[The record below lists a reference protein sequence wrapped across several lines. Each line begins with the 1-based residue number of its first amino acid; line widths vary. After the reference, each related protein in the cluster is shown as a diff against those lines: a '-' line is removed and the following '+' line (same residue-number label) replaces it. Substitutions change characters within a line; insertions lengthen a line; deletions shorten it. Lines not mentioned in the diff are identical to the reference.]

1 MKGKFTCI
9 VSISYIDSEYLSC
22 YGRMCMFFDRH
33 NQKNSSEKEASGDI
47 TCTSCFGNNNR
58 CGCDCSCPGQGA
70 TGPRGVTGP
79 MGPIGPR
86 GCPGVTGPMGPRGCQ
101 GAVGPAG
108 PMGPQGEPGM
118 PGVMGPAGEAGPA
131 GATGST
137 GPTGPAGAT
146 GPTGPAGATG
156 PTGPAPTPAAAVADA
171 TGTEDAVTQLNTLL
185 ANLRAAGI
193 LQS

>member
-1 MKGKFTCI
+1 
-9 VSISYIDSEYLSC
+9 
-22 YGRMCMFFDRH
+22 MFFDRH

-70 TGPRGVTGP
+70 TGPRG
-79 MGPIGPR
+79 
-86 GCPGVTGPMGPRGCQ
+86 
-101 GAVGPAG
+101 
-108 PMGPQGEPGM
+108 
-118 PGVMGPAGEAGPA
+118 
-131 GATGST
+131 
-137 GPTGPAGAT
+137 AT
-146 GPTGPAGATG
+146 GPVGADGPIG

>member
-1 MKGKFTCI
+1 
-9 VSISYIDSEYLSC
+9 
-22 YGRMCMFFDRH
+22 MFFDRH

-58 CGCDCSCPGQGA
+58 CGCDCGCPGQGA
-70 TGPRGVTGP
+70 TGPRG
-79 MGPIGPR
+79 
-86 GCPGVTGPMGPRGCQ
+86 
-101 GAVGPAG
+101 A
-108 PMGPQGEPGM
+108 
-118 PGVMGPAGEAGPA
+118 
-131 GATGST
+131 
-137 GPTGPAGAT
+137 TGPAGAT
-146 GPTGPAGATG
+146 GPTGPAGATGPTGPVGADGPIG

>member
-1 MKGKFTCI
+1 
-9 VSISYIDSEYLSC
+9 
-22 YGRMCMFFDRH
+22 MFFDRH

-58 CGCDCSCPGQGA
+58 CGCDCGCPGQGA
-70 TGPRGVTGP
+70 TGPRGATGP
-79 MGPIGPR
+79 MGPVGPR

-118 PGVMGPAGEAGPA
+118 PGVMGP
-131 GATGST
+131 T
-137 GPTGPAGAT
+137 GPVGADGPI
-146 GPTGPAGATG
+146 G

>member
-1 MKGKFTCI
+1 
-9 VSISYIDSEYLSC
+9 
-22 YGRMCMFFDRH
+22 MFFDRH

-58 CGCDCSCPGQGA
+58 CGCDCGCPGQGA
-70 TGPRGVTGP
+70 TGP
-79 MGPIGPR
+79 
-86 GCPGVTGPMGPRGCQ
+86 
-101 GAVGPAG
+101 A
-108 PMGPQGEPGM
+108 
-118 PGVMGPAGEAGPA
+118 GPAGEAGPTGPA
-131 GATGST
+131 GATGS
-137 GPTGPAGAT
+137 TGPAGAT
-146 GPTGPAGATG
+146 GPTGPVGADGPIG

>member
-1 MKGKFTCI
+1 
-9 VSISYIDSEYLSC
+9 
-22 YGRMCMFFDRH
+22 MFFDRH

-58 CGCDCSCPGQGA
+58 CGCDCSCSGQGA
-70 TGPRGVTGP
+70 TGPRGATGP

-118 PGVMGPAGEAGPA
+118 PDSPLRSVYI
-131 GATGST
+131 
-137 GPTGPAGAT
+137 
-146 GPTGPAGATG
+146 
-156 PTGPAPTPAAAVADA
+156 VFL
-171 TGTEDAVTQLNTLL
+171 LNCNFYFLVNT
-185 ANLRAAGI
+185 I
-193 LQS
+193 LCICINCALTSL